1 MLTPYAATLQTS
13 QIDGPTATFTNG
25 TFVSVLPLSCKYTFP
40 AQFFQF
46 IGQMIRV
53 RAAGRMTT
61 VTSPGT
67 LTWQLNLGSAGAT
80 SVAAS
85 QAFTLVASQTN
96 ITWIVDLT
104 LTLRALDTASAAG
117 ANFMFTGTYW
127 AGALN
132 ATVFNAI
139 PATAPAVG
147 GNFDNTIA
155 NLMDFGVVGSVT
167 TPTAVCHQFQVDA
180 LL

>member
-1 MLTPYAATLQTS
+1 MLTPYSATLIAS
-13 QIDGPTATFTNG
+13 QIDGPTVTFSASYQ
-25 TFVSVLPLSCKYTFP
+25 SVLPKSAQYTLP

-46 IGQMIRV
+46 IGQAIHV

-61 VTSPGT
+61 STSPGT
-67 LTWQLNLGSAGAT
+67 VTFQLGMGSLGTT
-80 SVAAS
+80 SIAAS

-96 ITWIVDLT
+96 ITWIVDLW
-104 LTLRALDTASAAG
+104 LTLRALDSASAAA

-155 NLMDFGVVGSVT
+155 NLVDFGVIGSVT
-167 TPTAVCHQFQVDA
+167 TPTCVCHQFQLDA
-180 LL
+180 QL

>member
-1 MLTPYAATLQTS
+1 MLTPYSATLQTS
-13 QIDGPTATFTNG
+13 QIDGPTVTFSTS
-25 TFVSVLPLSCKYTFP
+25 FQSVLPLSCKYTFP

-46 IGQMIRV
+46 IGQQLHI

-61 VTSPGT
+61 STSPGT
-67 LTWQLNLGSAGAT
+67 VTFQANLGSSGTT
-80 SVAAS
+80 SIAAS

-96 ITWIVDLT
+96 ITWIVDLW
-104 LTLRALDTASAAG
+104 LTLRALDSASAA
-117 ANFMFTGTYW
+117 ASNFMFTGTYW

-155 NLMDFGVVGSVT
+155 NLLDFGVIGSVA
-167 TPTAVCHQFQVDA
+167 TPTCVCHQFQVDA
-180 LL
+180 ML